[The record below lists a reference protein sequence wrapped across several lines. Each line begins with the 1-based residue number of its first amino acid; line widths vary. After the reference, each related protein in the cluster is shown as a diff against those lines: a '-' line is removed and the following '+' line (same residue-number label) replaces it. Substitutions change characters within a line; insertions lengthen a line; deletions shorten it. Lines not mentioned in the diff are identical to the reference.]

1 MKNLT
6 HRERVLLL
14 ACFLVIFTVANLFA
28 IRFMKKNWGGG
39 ESEISALEG
48 NLADL
53 EMWLEEAPEFE
64 AKDRWLRK
72 NTPREN
78 SMTKAQGDLL
88 QFLQDD
94 LFQRKIKIEKQTL
107 QEPDSNDDY
116 QEVAVSLRIRG
127 AEKDVIEWLTTLQG
141 AKKFQVI
148 KALELE
154 LDRKSRED
162 TPQAVCQIV
171 LARWFAPPGEEYEE
185 VEPAPE
191 VTKEVVKPTS
201 SDPATSG

>member
-1 MKNLT
+1 MKNLSQ
-6 HRERVLLL
+6 REKVLLL
-14 ACFLVIFTVANLFA
+14 ACFLVIFVMGNLFA

-39 ESEISALEG
+39 ESEVTALEQ

-53 EMWLEEAPEFE
+53 EMWLEDSAEIE

-72 NTPREN
+72 NAPREN

-94 LFQRKIKIEKQTL
+94 LFERKIKIEKQTL
-107 QEPDSNDDY
+107 QEPDSNDDF
-116 QEVAVSLRIRG
+116 QEVAVSLRVRG

-148 KALELE
+148 KALEFE
-154 LDRKSRED
+154 LDRKSREEE
-162 TPQAVCQIV
+162 PQAVCQIV
-171 LARWFAPPGEEYEE
+171 LARWFAPIGQEPFEEMES
-185 VEPAPE
+185 PE
-191 VTKEVVKPTS
+191 VTEEVVKPVEET
-201 SDPATSG
+201 AASG